1 MHFSIFPKKDNEIN
15 KMAFKEWKDNKS
27 KQKQIVENIM
37 ERLELNS
44 YNWEID
50 FETSNNEGRRLLFL
64 RLKEFFVKQ

>member
-1 MHFSIFPKKDNEIN
+1 MHFSIFPKKNNEIN

-64 RLKEFFVKQ
+64 RLKEFFEKQ